1 MKEKIYY
8 LIVCLVLTYSAQAQL
23 YGGIEIGSKGIKMT
37 VLDVENLKR
46 NTYDVKE
53 FWTENVGIAA
63 GIGIDGALLQ
73 EDIEK
78 AGAVVYT
85 NYKKM
90 LNDYKIED
98 KNIFVVASSGV
109 GLANNTNDLVVK
121 IKTLTNKKIE
131 IISSSLEAKL
141 LLRGCI
147 PPKNYLNSVIIDIG
161 GGNTKGGYAKDIN
174 GSSVFFP
181 ISCDLG
187 TVTLTEIIN
196 KKCKQK
202 TVFEFNENLFDYL
215 PTIRESFKKMYSSR
229 AESQEKSN
237 IYISGGAAWAF
248 YTLLTGL
255 KAEENFTQIQ
265 YDDILAIRT
274 IAENNYQRF
283 ATNAES
289 NVEMQKVLKTYQQKY
304 LIAAFNLLETS
315 LEVVPNIQNKKIFFA
330 KQGQIAWLV
339 SYVFDNAKGVKQIY

>member
-1 MKEKIYY
+1 MKEKIYLSIIC
-8 LIVCLVLTYSAQAQL
+8 LILSYSIQAQL

-37 VLDVENLKR
+37 VLEVESIKR

-53 FWTENVGIAA
+53 FWTENVAIAA
-63 GIGIDGALLQ
+63 GIAQDGTLFK
-73 EDIEK
+73 EDIDR
-78 AGAVVYT
+78 AGTVVYN

-90 LNDYKIED
+90 LGEFKIED
-98 KNIFVVASSGV
+98 KNIFIVGSSGV
-109 GLANNTNDLVVK
+109 GLATNTADLVLK
-121 IKTLTNKKIE
+121 IKELTNKKLE

-161 GGNTKGGYAKDIN
+161 GGNTKGGYAKEIN

-187 TVTLTEIIN
+187 TVTLTELIN

-202 TVFEFNENLFDYL
+202 TIFEFNEVLFNYL
-215 PTIRESFKKMYSSR
+215 PTMREVYKNMYTSR
-229 AESQEKSN
+229 PESQDKN
-237 IYISGGAAWAF
+237 NVYISGGASWAF
-248 YTLLTGL
+248 YTLSTGI
-255 KAEENFTQIQ
+255 KAEENFTQVK
-265 YDDILAIRT
+265 YDDIISIRT
-274 IAENNYQRF
+274 IAENNFQKFESLAQNNPEMKKVLNTYQR
-283 ATNAES
+283 
-289 NVEMQKVLKTYQQKY
+289 KY

-315 LEVVPNIQNKKIFFA
+315 LEAVPNIQNKKIFFA

-339 SYVFDNAKGVKQIY
+339 SYVFDNAKGVKQIF

>member
-1 MKEKIYY
+1 MKEKIYLSIIC
-8 LIVCLVLTYSAQAQL
+8 LILSYSIQAQL

-37 VLDVENLKR
+37 VLEVESIKR

-53 FWTENVGIAA
+53 FWTENVAIAA
-63 GIGIDGALLQ
+63 GIAQDGTLFK
-73 EDIEK
+73 EDIDR
-78 AGAVVYT
+78 AGTVVYN

-90 LNDYKIED
+90 LGEFKIED
-98 KNIFVVASSGV
+98 KNIFIVGSSGV
-109 GLANNTNDLVVK
+109 GLATNTADLVAK
-121 IKTLTNKKIE
+121 IKELTNKKIE

-161 GGNTKGGYAKDIN
+161 GGNTKGGYAKEIN

-187 TVTLTEIIN
+187 TVTLTELIN

-202 TVFEFNENLFDYL
+202 TIFEFNEVLFNYL
-215 PTIRESFKKMYSSR
+215 PTMRETFKNMYTSR
-229 AESQEKSN
+229 PESQDKSN
-237 IYISGGAAWAF
+237 VYISGGAAWAF
-248 YTLLTGL
+248 YTLSTGL
-255 KAEENFTQIQ
+255 KAEENFTQVK
-265 YDDILAIRT
+265 YDDIISIRT
-274 IAENNYQRF
+274 IAENNFQKFESLAQDNTEMKKVLNTYQR
-283 ATNAES
+283 
-289 NVEMQKVLKTYQQKY
+289 KY

-315 LEVVPNIQNKKIFFA
+315 LEAVPNIQNKKIFFA

-339 SYVFDNAKGVKQIY
+339 SYVFDNAKGVKQIF